1 MGAVL
6 DHLRFAAGRLAAEA
20 NAVSDNP
27 LVFADTGEIMSGG
40 NFHAEPVAFAADQI
54 AIVASEIG
62 ALSERRTAMLM
73 DSNISTLPPFLVAEP
88 GINSGFMIAQVT
100 AARSE
105 EHTSELQSLMRISYA
120 VFCLKKKKNTNTTIT
135 SNT

>member
-1 MGAVL
+1 
-6 DHLRFAAGRLAAEA
+6 
-20 NAVSDNP
+20 
-27 LVFADTGEIMSGG
+27 MSGG

-88 GINSGFMIAQVT
+88 GINSGFMTAKVT
-100 AARSE
+100 AAALQAETRLL
-105 EHTSELQSLMRISYA
+105 TSPASVDNLP
-120 VFCLKKKKNTNTTIT
+120 TTAKQEDHVTMATHGARRVLAMADNPRRDPKSTRPT
-135 SNT
+135 SRP

>member
-88 GINSGFMIAQVT
+88 GINSGFM
-100 AARSE
+100 RSE

-120 VFCLKKKKNTNTTIT
+120 VFCL
-135 SNT
+135 